1 MVVVTTPT
9 DFPEG
14 GRGHGGPVRSL
25 SPSLPRKLTPKPTC
39 FLGPVHHRRDL
50 VPICRVTLIKLGGCT
65 YTDDL
70 HTGLDPTQVGSGRAC
85 AVGHISVHVVCL
97 GAEMP
102 SALLA

>member
-1 MVVVTTPT
+1 M
-9 DFPEG
+9 
-14 GRGHGGPVRSL
+14 
-25 SPSLPRKLTPKPTC
+25 PKPTC
-39 FLGPVHHRRDL
+39 FLGPVHHRCDL

-97 GAEMP
+97 GAETP
-102 SALLA
+102 LALLG